1 MCLRN
6 EEIYLETC
14 QVFCQFPLVTTRIYK
29 AGSLSKAT
37 ETGID
42 AEYEVVLMNYTVC
55 CGLSRRHAEVIR
67 SIPII
72 LLMVGGWDSS
82 LRSE

>member
-1 MCLRN
+1 MKKS
-6 EEIYLETC
+6 IWKPIKSFT
-14 QVFCQFPLVTTRIYK
+14 LVSFATTRIYK
-29 AGSLSKAT
+29 VGSLSKAT